1 MLVWCLVVVKSN
13 HRDYFWKAFYY
24 CDICFVV
31 TCQRRIDYRADYNPR
46 RAPWSVDGTQPWWR
60 VKNAIKELNCRGK
73 ALINKFSM
81 WNENFHD
88 LDFNPPLSQLA
99 QPRDRVLLQH
109 LPHDLMPHTSN
120 VQDDSLAAAPSRHDH
135 VLAGDRVRRLVQRVE
150 SDVWQWVRT
159 RPAPQSC
166 QIFLQCYNDGG
177 KYVCKLEK
185 KIKIVLSWLSYEID
199 GGVGSVMIPPEFDQ
213 WGEFVGQQYQGG
225 CYPARLKFCQQKH

>member
-13 HRDYFWKAFYY
+13 HREYCWKAFYY

-31 TCQRRIDYRADYNPR
+31 TCQRKIDCLADYSPR
-46 RAPWSVDGTQPWWR
+46 RAPWSVGATQPWGR
-60 VKNAIKELNCRGK
+60 VKNARKELKCWGK

-135 VLAGDRVRRLVQRVE
+135 VLAGDWVRRLVQRVE
-150 SDVWQWVRT
+150 SYVRQWVRT
-159 RPAPQSC
+159 RPAPESC

-177 KYVCKLEK
+177 KYFCKLEK
-185 KIKIVLSWLSYEID
+185 KNKIVLSWLSYEID

-213 WGEFVGQQYQGG
+213 WGEFVGQ
-225 CYPARLKFCQQKH
+225 